1 MTSLCVCARATQRI
15 TELPICLLRTHS
27 IFQSWFYRVF
37 ARFQPPIFLLF
48 IRRSLETNQGSRES
62 SFLSH
67 TSWERMFCLL
77 RSGESFSHAH
87 DYFFDFL
94 RTCVSKLM
102 LRHNRTNARLTQ
114 FRAWA
119 LLCEVSKRVQFAVT
133 SIKRQQFL

>member
-1 MTSLCVCARATQRI
+1 MISLCVCARARQRI
-15 TELPICLLRTHS
+15 TKLLIRLLPTHS
-27 IFQSWFYRVF
+27 IFKADFIEYSRGSSRPFSHFSSDAGLKQTKRAASSHARV
-37 ARFQPPIFLLF
+37 
-48 IRRSLETNQGSRES
+48 ES
-62 SFLSH
+62 VCAVCFV
-67 TSWERMFCLL
+67 
-77 RSGESFSHAH
+77 SGENFSRAD

-119 LLCEVSKRVQFAVT
+119 LLCEVSKRAQFAVT